1 MFIAPAMLAGLFAI
15 ALPIWLH
22 RLAKANPTRHPFAS
36 LMFLEPSETQKTAR
50 RTVRY
55 WLLLALR
62 VAFIL
67 LLALAFAGPLLS
79 PDAASIAT
87 ADSKLHAIV
96 IDRSLSMQYG
106 DHWQRALQEA
116 ESVIASARAGDQLT
130 LVAASGRKVDVLH
143 DHLPLRDAGV
153 LRAALQKL
161 KPGAERLDYG
171 LLMTTASGWLTTPR
185 LPTQMYLISDL
196 QLSASPLRFADLQ
209 PPAATQMQFHDVSDA
224 AQENTFVSDVK
235 VGGDLSS
242 ATVKVGT
249 TAAAPAP
256 RAAVLSIDGKE
267 VARRPVAF
275 SVAPADGAAAREVLT
290 EGEGAPPAPPANAR
304 EMEIQ
309 FTGLALTDGSHRLT
323 VSLDPMDGL
332 PEDDRWYAMV
342 EQSRP
347 RALLVSRGSDSDE
360 AAYFSAAVGSLTS
373 PRLEV
378 EPQAAETLTERRLA
392 GAALVVESDVSA
404 LSSDAL
410 KALDDYVA
418 GGGSVLMTLASGSAA
433 RQTRL
438 LAGLRIGDVVTAP
451 TQIAQVQTSHPV
463 LRSSGDWHRVRFF
476 KHLRVTA
483 GADDKV
489 LVTLEDG
496 SPLLIERQIGSGRV
510 LLLSAPL
517 NRDWNDLAIHPLF
530 IRFIAEAARYLIGQN
545 ASHQEATVGAPA
557 ATGLTAA
564 AGGQIFDP
572 QGRRVL
578 ALGEATSADRFVPA
592 QAGFYEVRS
601 NAGQEWIAVNVDRR
615 ESLTARMS
623 PTALQRWQEL
633 RAQSPAGEPGTTRA
647 ESGPAAVQRS
657 LGYLLLLV
665 AALLCFAELLAAN
678 HYLSVRRDA
687 RVTS

>member
-1 MFIAPAMLAGLFAI
+1 MFIAPAMLAGLLAI

-36 LMFLEPSETQKTAR
+36 LMFLEPSETQRTAR

-62 VAFIL
+62 VAFIV

-79 PDAASIAT
+79 PDAASIAA
-87 ADSKLHAIV
+87 ADAKLHAIV

-116 ESVIASARAGDQLT
+116 ESVIASARPGDQLT

-153 LRAALQKL
+153 LRATLQKL
-161 KPGAERLDYG
+161 KPGVERLDYG

-185 LPTQMYLISDL
+185 PPTQMHLISDL
-196 QLSASPLRFADLQ
+196 QQSASPLRFADLQ
-209 PPAATQMQFHDVSDA
+209 PPAGAQMQFHDVGDA
-224 AQENTFVSDVK
+224 AQENTYVADVK
-235 VGGDLSS
+235 LGGDLSS
-242 ATVKVGT
+242 ATVKIGT

-256 RAAVLSIDGKE
+256 RSAILDIDGKE
-267 VARRPVAF
+267 VARKQIEF
-275 SVAPADGAAAREVLT
+275 PAASANTAARRATE
-290 EGEGAPPAPPANAR
+290 EGEGAPPTPSFAAR
-304 EMEIQ
+304 EIEVQ
-309 FTGLALTDGSHRLT
+309 FTGLEVTDGSHRLT
-323 VSLDPMDGL
+323 VMLDPTDGL
-332 PEDDRWYAMV
+332 AEDDRLFAMV

-360 AAYFSAAVGSLTS
+360 ATYFSAAVGSLTS
-373 PRLEV
+373 PRLQIE
-378 EPQAAETLTERRLA
+378 QQSSETLTDRRLA

-410 KALDDYVA
+410 QALDDYVA
-418 GGGSVLMTLASGSAA
+418 GGGSVLMTLASGSAS

-438 LAGLRIGDVVTAP
+438 LAGLRIGDVVTAAS
-451 TQIAQVQTSHPV
+451 QIAQLQTSHPV

-476 KHLRVTA
+476 KHLLVTA
-483 GADDKV
+483 AEEDKV
-489 LVTLEDG
+489 LATLEDG
-496 SPLLIERQIGSGRV
+496 SPLLIERQVGSGRV
-510 LLLSAPL
+510 LLLTAPL

-530 IRFIAEAARYLIGQN
+530 IRFIADAARYLIGQN
-545 ASHQEATVGAPA
+545 AAHREALVGAPVE
-557 ATGLTAA
+557 TGLTAA

-572 QGRRVL
+572 EGKRVL
-578 ALGEATSADRFVPA
+578 ALGEATTADRFVPA
-592 QAGFYEVRS
+592 QAGFYEVRG
-601 NAGQEWIAVNVDRR
+601 NASQKWIAVNVDRR
-615 ESLTARMS
+615 ESLPERMS

-633 RAQSPAGEPGTTRA
+633 RSQSPVV
-647 ESGPAAVQRS
+647 ESGAQAKAGASALQRS

-665 AALLCFAELLAAN
+665 AALLCFAELLVAN

>member
-1 MFIAPAMLAGLFAI
+1 MLAGLLAI

-36 LMFLEPSETQKTAR
+36 LMFLEPSETQRTAR
-50 RTVRY
+50 RTIRY

-62 VAFIL
+62 VAFIV

-87 ADSKLHAIV
+87 VDAKLHAIV

-106 DHWQRALQEA
+106 DRWQRALQEA
-116 ESVIASARAGDQLT
+116 ESVIASARPGDQLS

-153 LRAALQKL
+153 LRATLQKL
-161 KPGAERLDYG
+161 QPGVERLDYG

-185 LPTQMYLISDL
+185 LPTQLHLISDL
-196 QLSASPLRFADLQ
+196 QQSASPLRFADLQ
-209 PPAATQMQFHDVSDA
+209 PPAATQMQFHDVSA
-224 AQENTFVSDVK
+224 ASQENTYVADVK
-235 VGGDLSS
+235 LGGDLGS
-242 ATVKVGT
+242 ATVKIGT
-249 TAAAPAP
+249 TAAVPAS
-256 RAAVLSIDGKE
+256 RSAILSIDGKE
-267 VARRPVAF
+267 VARKQVEFPPISTNAT
-275 SVAPADGAAAREVLT
+275 ARQALE
-290 EGEGAPPAPPANAR
+290 EGEGAPAMAASIAH
-304 EMEIQ
+304 EIEIQ
-309 FTGLALTDGSHRLT
+309 FTGLAVTDGSHRLT
-323 VSLDPMDGL
+323 VALEPTDGL
-332 PEDDRWYAMV
+332 GEDDRLFTMV

-360 AAYFSAAVGSLTS
+360 ATYFYAAVGSLTS
-373 PRLEV
+373 PRLQV
-378 EPQAAETLTERRLA
+378 EQQSSETLTDRRLA

-438 LAGLRIGDVVTAP
+438 LAGLRIGDVVTAAS
-451 TQIAQVQTSHPV
+451 QIAQVQTSHPV

-483 GADDKV
+483 GEEDKV

-496 SPLLIERQIGSGRV
+496 SPLLIERQVGSGRV
-510 LLLSAPL
+510 LLLTAPL

-530 IRFIAEAARYLIGQN
+530 IRFIADAARYLIGQN
-545 ASHQEATVGAPA
+545 SAHRDALVGAPA

-572 QGRRVL
+572 EGKRVL
-578 ALGEATSADRFVPA
+578 ALGEATTADRFVPT
-592 QAGFYEVRS
+592 QAGFYEVRG
-601 NAGQEWIAVNVDRR
+601 NASQKWIAVNVDRR
-615 ESLTARMS
+615 ESLPERMS

-633 RAQSPAGEPGTTRA
+633 RSQSPVV
-647 ESGPAAVQRS
+647 ESGARTNAGPSALQRS

>member
-1 MFIAPAMLAGLFAI
+1 MFIAPAMLAGLLAI

-36 LMFLEPSETQKTAR
+36 LMFLEPSETQRTAR

-62 VAFIL
+62 VAFIV

-87 ADSKLHAIV
+87 VDAKLHAIV

-106 DHWQRALQEA
+106 DHWQHALQEA
-116 ESVIASARAGDQLT
+116 ESVIASARPGDQLT

-143 DHLPLRDAGV
+143 DRLPLRDAGV
-153 LRAALQKL
+153 LRATLQKL
-161 KPGAERLDYG
+161 KPGVERLDYG

-185 LPTQMYLISDL
+185 LPTRLHLISDL
-196 QLSASPLRFADLQ
+196 QQSASPLRFADLQ
-209 PPAATQMQFHDVSDA
+209 PPAGTQMQFHDVSSA
-224 AQENTFVSDVK
+224 SQENTYVADVK
-235 VGGDLSS
+235 LGGDLSS
-242 ATVKVGT
+242 ATVKIGT
-249 TAAAPAP
+249 TAAAPAS
-256 RAAVLSIDGKE
+256 RSAILSIDGKE
-267 VARRPVAF
+267 VARKPVEF
-275 SVAPADGAAAREVLT
+275 PPASTDAAARQALE
-290 EGEGAPPAPPANAR
+290 EGEGAPAAPVATTR
-304 EMEIQ
+304 EIEVQ
-309 FTGLALTDGSHRLT
+309 FTGLAVSDGSHRLT
-323 VSLDPMDGL
+323 VTLDPTDAL
-332 PEDDRWYAMV
+332 AEDDRLFAMV

-360 AAYFSAAVGSLTS
+360 ATYFSAAVGSLTS
-373 PRLEV
+373 PRLQV
-378 EPQAAETLTERRLA
+378 EQQSSETLNDRRLA
-392 GAALVVESDVSA
+392 GAALVIESDVSA

-410 KALDDYVA
+410 KSLDDYVA
-418 GGGSVLMTLASGSAA
+418 GGGSVLMTLASGSAS

-438 LAGLRIGDVVTAP
+438 LAGLRIGDVVTAAS
-451 TQIAQVQTSHPV
+451 QIAQVQTSHPV

-483 GADDKV
+483 GEDDKV

-496 SPLLIERQIGSGRV
+496 SPLLIERQVGSGRV
-510 LLLSAPL
+510 LLLTAPL

-530 IRFIAEAARYLIGQN
+530 IRFIADAARYLIGQN
-545 ASHQEATVGAPA
+545 ASHREALVGAPV
-557 ATGLTAA
+557 ATGLTAT

-572 QGRRVL
+572 QGKRVL
-578 ALGEATSADRFVPA
+578 ALDEATTADRFVPT
-592 QAGFYEVRS
+592 QAGFYEVRG
-601 NAGQEWIAVNVDRR
+601 NASQKWIAVNVDRR
-615 ESLTARMS
+615 ESLPERMS

-633 RAQSPAGEPGTTRA
+633 RSQSPVV
-647 ESGPAAVQRS
+647 ESGARANASPSALQRS

-665 AALLCFAELLAAN
+665 AALLCFAELLVAN